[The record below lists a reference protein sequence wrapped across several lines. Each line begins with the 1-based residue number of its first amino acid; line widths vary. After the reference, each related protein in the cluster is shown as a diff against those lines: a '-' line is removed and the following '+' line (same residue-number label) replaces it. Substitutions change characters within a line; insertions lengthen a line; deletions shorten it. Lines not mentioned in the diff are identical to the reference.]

1 MIFQNKKFS
10 ILFMFMVMFLFNSS
24 RLDAVILHSEK
35 IRNYEVTVQ
44 INKNGT
50 LTVNEV
56 GRKG

>member
-35 IRNYEVTVQ
+35 IRNYEVTV
-44 INKNGT
+44 
-50 LTVNEV
+50 
-56 GRKG
+56 